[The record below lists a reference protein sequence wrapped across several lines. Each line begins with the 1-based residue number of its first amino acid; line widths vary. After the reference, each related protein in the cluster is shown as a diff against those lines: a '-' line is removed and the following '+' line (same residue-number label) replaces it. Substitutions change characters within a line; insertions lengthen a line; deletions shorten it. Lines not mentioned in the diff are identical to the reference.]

1 MKIFCVVVVVSLL
14 VATPLSLWSQQES
27 DGAQLYKAKCSSCHG
42 AKGEGKPAAK
52 IPAVIDTKMDAEKLV
67 EYLTKGESG
76 KKIHTKPVNGL
87 SAEQAK
93 LVAEY
98 VKTLK

>member
-1 MKIFCVVVVVSLL
+1 MKNICMIAVLALIMVS
-14 VATPLSLWSQQES
+14 PLWLWSGDEAN
-27 DGAQLYKAKCSSCHG
+27 GAQLYKTKCAMCHG
-42 AKGEGKPAAK
+42 ANGEGKPAAEM
-52 IPAVIDTKMDAEKLV
+52 PALKGVSLSVEKLV
-67 EYLTKGESG
+67 TYLTKGESG
-76 KKIHTKPVNGL
+76 KGIHENPVNDL